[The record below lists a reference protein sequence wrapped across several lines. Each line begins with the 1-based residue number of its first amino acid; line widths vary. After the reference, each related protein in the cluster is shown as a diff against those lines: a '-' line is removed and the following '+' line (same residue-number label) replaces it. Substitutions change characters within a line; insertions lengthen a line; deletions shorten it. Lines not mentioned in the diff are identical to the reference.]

1 MKEIKVNLVVTN
13 ASLRAR
19 TPESFEKIKSIVAAV
34 GYGHQVEV
42 IVRIP
47 DPRQDWIDLWYKRA
61 MTAVDDLGSCT
72 LRFCKDTTILV
83 ERGPF
88 PNITT
93 SAPRHGDKYDRKT
106 GIAVCYAKMRGET
119 VPEYI

>member
-1 MKEIKVNLVVTN
+1 MKEIKVNLMATN

-19 TPESFEKIKSIVAAV
+19 TPESFEKIKAIVAAA
-34 GYGHQVEV
+34 GYGHEVEV
-42 IVRIP
+42 TVHIP
-47 DPRQDWIDLWYKRA
+47 DPRQDWIDMWYKRA
-61 MTAVDDLGSCT
+61 MTAVDHLGAYT
-72 LRFCKDTTILV
+72 LKFCKDTTIMV

-88 PNITT
+88 PSITT

>member
-1 MKEIKVNLVVTN
+1 MKEIKLNLAAVNY
-13 ASLRAR
+13 SLRAL
-19 TPESFEKIKSIVAAV
+19 TLESQEKLKAVAAAV

-42 IVRIP
+42 TVHIP
-47 DPRQDWIDLWYKRA
+47 DPRQDWIDMWYKRA
-61 MTAVDDLGSCT
+61 MTAVDHLGSCA
-72 LRFCKDTTILV
+72 LKFCKDTTIMV
-83 ERGPF
+83 ERSPY

-119 VPEYI
+119 IPDFI

>member
-1 MKEIKVNLVVTN
+1 MKEIKLNLVVTN

-19 TPESFEKIKSIVAAV
+19 TPESFEKIKAIVAAT
-34 GYGHQVEV
+34 GYGHEVEV
-42 IVRIP
+42 TVLVP
-47 DPRQDWIDLWYKRA
+47 DLRQDWIDMWYKRA
-61 MTAVDDLGSCT
+61 MTAVDHLGSCT
-72 LRFCKDTTILV
+72 LKFCKDTTIMV

-93 SAPRHGDKYDRKT
+93 SAPRHGDKYNRKV

-119 VPEYI
+119 IPEYI

>member
-1 MKEIKVNLVVTN
+1 MKEIKLNLAVTN

-19 TPESFEKIKSIVAAV
+19 TPESIEKIKAVVAAA

-42 IVRIP
+42 TIRIP
-47 DPRQDWIDLWYKRA
+47 DPRQDWIDMWYKRA
-61 MTAVDDLGSCT
+61 MTAVDHLDSCT
-72 LRFCKDTTILV
+72 LKFCKDTTIMV
-83 ERGPF
+83 ECSPY

-93 SAPRHGDKYDRKT
+93 SAPRHGDKYDRKV

>member
-1 MKEIKVNLVVTN
+1 MKEIKLNLVATN

-19 TPESFEKIKSIVAAV
+19 TPESFEKIKSIVAAA
-34 GYGHQVEV
+34 GYGHEVEV
-42 IVRIP
+42 TVLVP
-47 DPRQDWIDLWYKRA
+47 DLRQDWIDMWYKRA
-61 MTAVDDLGSCT
+61 ITAVDHLGSCT
-72 LRFCKDTTILV
+72 LKFCKDTTIMV

-93 SAPRHGDKYDRKT
+93 SAPRHGDKYNRKV

-119 VPEYI
+119 IPEYI

>member
-1 MKEIKVNLVVTN
+1 MKEIKLNLAVTN

-19 TPESFEKIKSIVAAV
+19 TPESFEKIKAIVTAA

-42 IVRIP
+42 TVRIP
-47 DPRQDWIDLWYKRA
+47 DPRQDWIDMWYKRA
-61 MTAVDDLGSCT
+61 MTAVNHLGSCT
-72 LRFCKDTTILV
+72 LKFCKDTTIMV
-83 ERGPF
+83 ERSPY

-93 SAPRHGDKYDRKT
+93 SAPRHDDKYDRKV

>member
-1 MKEIKVNLVVTN
+1 MKEIKLNLIATN

-19 TPESFEKIKSIVAAV
+19 TPEAFEKIKAIVAAA

-42 IVRIP
+42 TVHIS
-47 DPRQDWIDLWYKRA
+47 DPREDWIDLWYKRA
-61 MTAVDDLGSCT
+61 MTAVDHIGNYT
-72 LRFCKDTTILV
+72 LKFCKDVTIMV
-83 ERGPF
+83 ERDPF

-93 SAPRHGDKYDRKT
+93 AAPRHGDKYDRKV

-119 VPEYI
+119 IPDFI

>member
-1 MKEIKVNLVVTN
+1 MKEIKLNLVATN

-19 TPESFEKIKSIVAAV
+19 TPESFEKIKAIVAAA

-42 IVRIP
+42 TVRIP
-47 DPRQDWIDLWYKRA
+47 DPRQDWIDMWYKRA
-61 MTAVDDLGSCT
+61 MTAVDHLGTYT
-72 LRFCKDTTILV
+72 LKFCKDTTIMV
-83 ERGPF
+83 EKAPF
-88 PNITT
+88 PDITT
-93 SAPRHGDKYDRKT
+93 SAPRHGDKYDRKV